1 VLPREFD
8 QRMPLEQQVT
18 ALAGQMRRAGQ
29 RGRAVACGTHREAPV
44 AGPLAAPTAGPEAA
58 AAAGAVAAPGSI
70 NGPFWPQAASMPKT
84 MATADTAAADTLPPR
99 YPLRFMRGILVST
112 PAPTH
117 GTHPASRVLLSD
129 ADYLRE
135 TSALLARIEATCDR
149 WLDEDVIDIDTHRT
163 GGLLELVF
171 PDRSKIVVN
180 TQPPL
185 QEMWLA
191 ARSGGYHYQWDG
203 QGWRDTRDGHELLQM
218 LSRQASA
225 QGGRDLGF

>member
-1 VLPREFD
+1 
-8 QRMPLEQQVT
+8 M
-18 ALAGQMRRAGQ
+18 
-29 RGRAVACGTHREAPV
+29 
-44 AGPLAAPTAGPEAA
+44 
-58 AAAGAVAAPGSI
+58 
-70 NGPFWPQAASMPKT
+70 
-84 MATADTAAADTLPPR
+84 
-99 YPLRFMRGILVST
+99 ST
-112 PAPTH
+112 QAPTH
-117 GTHPASRVLLSD
+117 GPQAAARIAMSD
-129 ADYLRE
+129 ADYVRE

-191 ARSGGYHYQWDG
+191 ARSGGYHYLWDG
-203 QGWRDTRDGHELLQM
+203 RAWRDTRDGHEFLQM

-225 QGGRDLGF
+225 QGGRALAF

>member
-1 VLPREFD
+1 
-8 QRMPLEQQVT
+8 M
-18 ALAGQMRRAGQ
+18 
-29 RGRAVACGTHREAPV
+29 
-44 AGPLAAPTAGPEAA
+44 
-58 AAAGAVAAPGSI
+58 
-70 NGPFWPQAASMPKT
+70 
-84 MATADTAAADTLPPR
+84 
-99 YPLRFMRGILVST
+99 ST
-112 PAPTH
+112 QAPTH
-117 GTHPASRVLLSD
+117 GPQAAARIAMSD
-129 ADYLRE
+129 ADYVRE

-191 ARSGGYHYQWDG
+191 ARSGGYHYLWDG
-203 QGWRDTRDGHELLQM
+203 RAWRDTRDGHELLQM

-225 QGGRDLGF
+225 QGGRALAF